1 MRKNSIFSV
10 IAKVLVIVNVFITLP
25 LRAQELN
32 ARVNINYTQIE
43 TTKTDVFP
51 KLQTTIEEFLNNHK
65 WTEIA
70 FRENEKIQCNFNITV
85 NEYDANE
92 NTFKC
97 TLLMSS
103 NRPVY
108 GSSYNTVCYSVNDRE
123 FVFKFS
129 EFDQIEYQEN
139 QIDNNLVA
147 LLAYYAYMII
157 GMDLDT
163 MSPKGGTPCFQT
175 AENIVSA
182 GQNLDF
188 PGWKAF
194 SDAGNRFGLLNDY
207 LDGSMECM
215 RDFQYIYHRKGLDQM
230 TENPDTARAA
240 ITEGLDLLLQAHKAK
255 NMNRVAQLFTEYK
268 RQELVNIYS
277 GKGTTEEK
285 NKAYDILFTI
295 DASQDQEWQKIKK

>member
-1 MRKNSIFSV
+1 MRKLFL
-10 IAKVLVIVNVFITLP
+10 VLTVFVLTGANLS
-25 LRAQELN
+25 AQELN
-32 ARVNINYTQIE
+32 ARVNINYSQIE
-43 TTKTDVFP
+43 SPKTETFT

-85 NEYDANE
+85 SEHNVSE

-97 TLLMSS
+97 TLLMTS
-103 NRPVY
+103 NRPVFN
-108 GSSYNTVCYSVNDRE
+108 SSYNTVCYSVNDKE

-163 MSPKGGTPCFQT
+163 MSPKGGTACFQT

-194 SDAGNRFGLLNDY
+194 SDASNRFGLLNDY

-215 RDFQYIYHRKGLDQM
+215 REFQYIYHRKGLDQM

-268 RQELVNIYS
+268 RNELVNIYS

-285 NKAYDILFTI
+285 NKAYDVLFAI

>member
-1 MRKNSIFSV
+1 MRNLSIFL
-10 IAKVLVIVNVFITLP
+10 VLTVFALTCMQLN
-25 LRAQELN
+25 AQELN

-51 KLQTTIEEFLNNHK
+51 KLQSTIEEFLNNHK

-85 NEYDANE
+85 NEYDATE

-103 NRPVY
+103 NRPVF
-108 GSSYNTVCYSVNDRE
+108 GSNYNTVCYSVNDRE
-123 FVFKFS
+123 FVFRFS

-163 MSPKGGTPCFQT
+163 MSPKGGTACFQT

-194 SDAGNRFGLLNDY
+194 SDAANRFGLLNDY

-215 RDFQYIYHRKGLDQM
+215 RDFEYIYHRKGLDQM
-230 TENPDTARAA
+230 SENPDTARAA

-255 NMNRVAQLFTEYK
+255 NMTKVAQLFSEYK
-268 RQELVNIYS
+268 RTELVNIYRNNRR
-277 GKGTTEEK
+277 EK
-285 NKAYDILFTI
+285 QSLRHSLYH
-295 DASQDQEWQKIKK
+295 

>member
-1 MRKNSIFSV
+1 MKNFFTRL
-10 IAKVLVIVNVFITLP
+10 IAVLVLVNVNVRLN
-25 LRAQELN
+25 AQELN

-85 NEYDANE
+85 NEYKPED

-103 NRPVY
+103 NRPVFN
-108 GSSYNTVCYSVNDRE
+108 SNYNTVCYSVNDRE
-123 FVFKFS
+123 FVFRFS
-129 EFDQIEYQEN
+129 EFDQLEYQEN
-139 QIDNNLVA
+139 QVDNNLVA

-163 MSPKGGTPCFQT
+163 MSPKGGTSCFQT
-175 AENIVSA
+175 AENIVSV

-215 RDFQYIYHRKGLDQM
+215 REFEYIYHRKGLDQM
-230 TENPDTARAA
+230 AENTDSARAA
-240 ITEGLDLLLQAHKAK
+240 ITEALDLLLQAHKAK
-255 NMNRVAQLFTEYK
+255 NMNKVAQLFTEYK
-268 RQELVNIYS
+268 RNELVNIYS

-285 NKAYDILFTI
+285 NKAYEILFAI
-295 DASQDQEWQKIKK
+295 DASQDNEWQKIKK

>member
-1 MRKNSIFSV
+1 MRKLTFYLV
-10 IAKVLVIVNVFITLP
+10 FTVMVLVGAKLN
-25 LRAQELN
+25 AQELN
-32 ARVNINYTQIE
+32 AKVTINYTQIE
-43 TTKTDVFP
+43 SPKTEIFT

-70 FRENEKIQCNFNITV
+70 YRENEKIQCNFNITV
-85 NEYDANE
+85 NEYVAAE

-103 NRPVY
+103 NRPVFN
-108 GSSYNTVCYSVNDRE
+108 SNYNTVCYSVNDKE

-129 EFDQIEYQEN
+129 EFDQIEYQQN
-139 QIDNNLVA
+139 QVDNNLVA

-163 MSPKGGTPCFQT
+163 MSPKGGTACFQT
-175 AENIVSA
+175 AEDIVSA

-188 PGWKAF
+188 PGWKSF

-207 LDGSMECM
+207 IDGSMECM

-230 TENPDTARAA
+230 AENPDTARAA
-240 ITEGLDLLLQAHKAK
+240 IAEGLDLLLQAHKAK

-268 RQELVNIYS
+268 RAELVNIFAK
-277 GKGTTEEK
+277 KGTQEEK
-285 NKAYDILFTI
+285 DKAYDVLFAI

>member
-1 MRKNSIFSV
+1 MRNLSIFL
-10 IAKVLVIVNVFITLP
+10 VLTVFALTCMQLN
-25 LRAQELN
+25 AQELN

-85 NEYDANE
+85 NEYDVTE

-103 NRPVY
+103 NRPVF
-108 GSSYNTVCYSVNDRE
+108 GSNYNTVCYSVNDRE
-123 FVFKFS
+123 FVFRFS

-163 MSPKGGTPCFQT
+163 MLPKGGTACFQT

-194 SDAGNRFGLLNDY
+194 SDSGNRFGLLNDY
-207 LDGSMECM
+207 LDGSTECM
-215 RDFQYIYHRKGLDQM
+215 RDFEYIYHRKGLDQM
-230 TENPDTARAA
+230 SENPDTARAA

-255 NMNRVAQLFTEYK
+255 NMTKVAQLFSEYK
-268 RQELVNIYS
+268 RTELVNIYS

>member
-1 MRKNSIFSV
+1 MKRLTLLFV
-10 IAKVLVIVNVFITLP
+10 ILATALAGAP
-25 LRAQELN
+25 LNAQELN
-32 ARVNINYTQIE
+32 AKVNINYSQLE
-43 TTKTDVFP
+43 NTKTDIFP
-51 KLQTTIEEFLNNHK
+51 KLQKTIEDFLNNHK

-70 FRENEKIQCNFNITV
+70 FRENEKILCTFNLTV
-85 NEYDANE
+85 NEYNIGE

-103 NRPVY
+103 NRPVFN
-108 GSSYNTVCYSVNDRE
+108 SNYNTVCYSVNDRE

-129 EFDQIEYQEN
+129 EFDQLEYQEN

-163 MSPKGGTPCFQT
+163 MTPKGGTVCFQT

-182 GQNLDF
+182 GQNMDF
-188 PGWKAF
+188 PGWKSF
-194 SDAGNRFGLLNDY
+194 SDNGNRFGLLNDY
-207 LDGSMECM
+207 MDGSMESL

-230 TENPDTARAA
+230 AENPDTARAV
-240 ITEGLDLLLQAHKAK
+240 ITEGLDLLLQAHKAR
-255 NMNRVAQLFTEYK
+255 NMNKIAQLFTEYK
-268 RQELVNIYS
+268 RNELVNIYA

-285 NKAYDILFTI
+285 NKAYEILFAI

>member
-1 MRKNSIFSV
+1 MRKFFFF
-10 IAKVLVIVNVFITLP
+10 VLVIVIVNVNVITLH
-25 LRAQELN
+25 AQELN

-108 GSSYNTVCYSVNDRE
+108 GTSYNTVCYSVNDRE
-123 FVFKFS
+123 FVFKFT

-163 MSPKGGTPCFQT
+163 MAPKGGTPCFQT

-194 SDAGNRFGLLNDY
+194 SDSGNRFGLLNDY

-215 RDFQYIYHRKGLDQM
+215 RDFQYLYHRKGLDQM
-230 TENPDTARAA
+230 AENPDTARAT

-255 NMNRVAQLFTEYK
+255 NMTKVAQLFSEYK

-285 NKAYDILFTI
+285 NKAYEVLFAI

>member
-1 MRKNSIFSV
+1 MKNFFTRL
-10 IAKVLVIVNVFITLP
+10 IAVLVFVNVNVRLN
-25 LRAQELN
+25 AQELN

-85 NEYDANE
+85 NEYKPED

-103 NRPVY
+103 NRPVFN
-108 GSSYNTVCYSVNDRE
+108 SNYNTVCYSVNDRE

-129 EFDQIEYQEN
+129 EFDQLEYQEN
-139 QIDNNLVA
+139 QVDNNLVA

-163 MSPKGGTPCFQT
+163 MSPKGGTSCFQT
-175 AENIVSA
+175 AENIVSV

-215 RDFQYIYHRKGLDQM
+215 REFEYIYHRKGLDQM
-230 TENPDTARAA
+230 AENTDSARAA
-240 ITEGLDLLLQAHKAK
+240 ITEALDLLLEAHKAK
-255 NMNRVAQLFTEYK
+255 NMNKVAQLFTEYK
-268 RQELVNIYS
+268 RNELVNIYS

-285 NKAYDILFTI
+285 NKAYEILFAI
-295 DASQDQEWQKIKK
+295 DASQDNEWQKIKK

>member
-1 MRKNSIFSV
+1 MRNLSIFL
-10 IAKVLVIVNVFITLP
+10 ILTVFAHTCIHLN
-25 LRAQELN
+25 AQELN

-43 TTKTDVFP
+43 TTKTDIFP

-70 FRENEKIQCNFNITV
+70 FRENERIQCNFNITV
-85 NEYDANE
+85 NEYDATE

-103 NRPVY
+103 NRPVF
-108 GSSYNTVCYSVNDRE
+108 GSNYNTVCYSVNDRE
-123 FVFKFS
+123 FVFRFS

-163 MSPKGGTPCFQT
+163 MSPKGGTACFQT

-215 RDFQYIYHRKGLDQM
+215 RDFEYIYHRKGLDQM
-230 TENPDTARAA
+230 SENADTARAA

-255 NMNRVAQLFTEYK
+255 NMNKVAQLFSEYK
-268 RQELVNIYS
+268 RNELVNIYS

>member
-1 MRKNSIFSV
+1 MRNLSIFL
-10 IAKVLVIVNVFITLP
+10 VLTVFAHTCMQLN
-25 LRAQELN
+25 AQELN

-70 FRENEKIQCNFNITV
+70 FRENERIQCNFNITV
-85 NEYDANE
+85 NEYDVTE

-103 NRPVY
+103 NRPVF
-108 GSSYNTVCYSVNDRE
+108 GSNYNTVCYSVNDRE
-123 FVFKFS
+123 FVFRFS

-163 MSPKGGTPCFQT
+163 MLPKGGTACFQT

-194 SDAGNRFGLLNDY
+194 SDSGNRFGLLNDY

-215 RDFQYIYHRKGLDQM
+215 RDFEYIYHRKGLDQM
-230 TENPDTARAA
+230 SENPDTARAA

-255 NMNRVAQLFTEYK
+255 NMTKVAQLFSEYK
-268 RQELVNIYS
+268 RTELVNIYS

>member
-1 MRKNSIFSV
+1 MRNLSIFL
-10 IAKVLVIVNVFITLP
+10 VLTVFAHTCMQLN
-25 LRAQELN
+25 AQELN

-85 NEYDANE
+85 NEYDVTE

-103 NRPVY
+103 NRPVF
-108 GSSYNTVCYSVNDRE
+108 GSNYNTVCYSVNDRE
-123 FVFKFS
+123 FVFRFS

-163 MSPKGGTPCFQT
+163 MLPKGGTACFQT

-194 SDAGNRFGLLNDY
+194 SDSGNRFGLLNDY

-215 RDFQYIYHRKGLDQM
+215 RDFEYIYHRKGLDQM
-230 TENPDTARAA
+230 SENPDTARAA

-255 NMNRVAQLFTEYK
+255 NMTKVAQLFSEYK
-268 RQELVNIYS
+268 RTELVNIYS

>member
-1 MRKNSIFSV
+1 MKNFFTRL
-10 IAKVLVIVNVFITLP
+10 IAVLVLVNVNVRLN
-25 LRAQELN
+25 AQELN

-85 NEYDANE
+85 NEYKPED

-103 NRPVY
+103 NRPVFN
-108 GSSYNTVCYSVNDRE
+108 SNYNTVCYSVNDRE
-123 FVFKFS
+123 FVFRFS
-129 EFDQIEYQEN
+129 EFDQLEYQEN
-139 QIDNNLVA
+139 QVDNNLVA

-163 MSPKGGTPCFQT
+163 MSPKGGTSCFQT
-175 AENIVSA
+175 AENIVSV

-215 RDFQYIYHRKGLDQM
+215 REFEYIYHRKGLDQM
-230 TENPDTARAA
+230 AENTDSARAA
-240 ITEGLDLLLQAHKAK
+240 ITEALDLLLQAHKAK
-255 NMNRVAQLFTEYK
+255 NMNKAAQLFTEYK
-268 RQELVNIYS
+268 RNELVNIYS

-285 NKAYDILFTI
+285 NKAYEILFAI
-295 DASQDQEWQKIKK
+295 DASQDNEWQKIKK

>member
-1 MRKNSIFSV
+1 MRNVCIF
-10 IAKVLVIVNVFITLP
+10 LVFIVSALAGIR
-25 LRAQELN
+25 LNAQELN
-32 ARVNINYTQIE
+32 ARVNINYSQIE
-43 TTKTDVFP
+43 NTKTDIFP
-51 KLQTTIEEFLNNHK
+51 KLQTTIQDFLNNHK

-85 NEYDANE
+85 NEYNVNE
-92 NTFKC
+92 NSFKC

-103 NRPVY
+103 NRPVFN
-108 GSSYNTVCYSVNDRE
+108 SNYNTVCYSVNDKE

-129 EFDQIEYQEN
+129 EFDQLEYQEN
-139 QIDNNLVA
+139 QVDNNLVA

-163 MSPKGGTPCFQT
+163 MSPKGGTSCFQT

-194 SDAGNRFGLLNDY
+194 SDSGNRFGLLNDY

-215 RDFQYIYHRKGLDQM
+215 RDFQYLYHRKGLDRM

-240 ITEGLDLLLQAHKAK
+240 ITEGLELLLQAHKAK

-268 RQELVNIYS
+268 RNELVNIYS

-285 NKAYDILFTI
+285 NKAYDVLFAI

>member
-1 MRKNSIFSV
+1 MRKLPF
-10 IAKVLVIVNVFITLP
+10 LFVFIAFALVSVQ
-25 LRAQELN
+25 LNAQELN
-32 ARVNINYTQIE
+32 AKVNINYSQVE
-43 TTKTDVFP
+43 TTKTDIFP

-70 FRENEKIQCNFNITV
+70 FRENEKIQCTFNLTI
-85 NEYDANE
+85 NEYNVNE

-103 NRPVY
+103 NRPVFN
-108 GSSYNTVCYSVNDRE
+108 SNYNTVCYSVNDKD

-129 EFDQIEYQEN
+129 EFDQLEYQEN
-139 QIDNNLVA
+139 QVDNNLVA

-163 MSPKGGTPCFQT
+163 MSPKGGTTCFQT
-175 AENIVSA
+175 AENLVST

-194 SDAGNRFGLLNDY
+194 SDSGNRFGLLNDY
-207 LDGSMECM
+207 IDGSMECM
-215 RDFQYIYHRKGLDQM
+215 REFQYIYHRKGLDQM
-230 TENPDTARAA
+230 AENADSARAA

-268 RQELVNIYS
+268 RNELVNIYS

-285 NKAYDILFTI
+285 NKAYDVLFAI

>member
-1 MRKNSIFSV
+1 MKNLTFFLVSIIFT
-10 IAKVLVIVNVFITLP
+10 LVCTP
-25 LRAQELN
+25 LSAQELN
-32 ARVNINYTQIE
+32 AKVSLNYTQVE
-43 TTKTDVFP
+43 NTKTDVFT

-85 NEYDANE
+85 NTYSPTDNSF
-92 NTFKC
+92 NC
-97 TLLMSS
+97 TLLLSS
-103 NRPVY
+103 NRPVFN
-108 GSSYNTVCYSVNDRE
+108 SNYNTVCYSVNDKE

-163 MSPKGGTPCFQT
+163 LAPKGGTTCFQT

-182 GQNLDF
+182 GQSLDF

-194 SDAGNRFGLLNDY
+194 SDSGNRFGLLNDY

-215 RDFQYIYHRKGLDQM
+215 REFQYIYHRKGLDQM
-230 TENPDTARAA
+230 AENIDSARAA
-240 ITEGLDLLLQAHKAK
+240 ITDGLDLLLQAHKAK
-255 NMNRVAQLFTEYK
+255 NMNKVAQLFTEYK
-268 RQELVNIYS
+268 RTELVSIYA

-285 NKAYDILFTI
+285 NKAYDVLFAI

>member
-1 MRKNSIFSV
+1 MRKLSIFL
-10 IAKVLVIVNVFITLP
+10 VLTVFSLTCMQLN
-25 LRAQELN
+25 AQELN

-43 TTKTDVFP
+43 TTRTDVFP

-70 FRENEKIQCNFNITV
+70 FRENERIQCNFNITV
-85 NEYDANE
+85 NEYDATE

-103 NRPVY
+103 NRPVF
-108 GSSYNTVCYSVNDRE
+108 GSNYNTVCYSVNDRE
-123 FVFKFS
+123 FVFRFS

-163 MSPKGGTPCFQT
+163 MSPKGGTVCFQT

-215 RDFQYIYHRKGLDQM
+215 RDFEYIYHRKGLDQM
-230 TENPDTARAA
+230 SENPDTARAA
-240 ITEGLDLLLQAHKAK
+240 ITEALDLLLQAHKAK
-255 NMNRVAQLFTEYK
+255 NMTKVAQLFSEYK
-268 RQELVNIYS
+268 RNELVNIYS

-285 NKAYDILFTI
+285 NKAYDILFSI

>member
-1 MRKNSIFSV
+1 MRNLSIFL
-10 IAKVLVIVNVFITLP
+10 VLTVFALTCMQLN
-25 LRAQELN
+25 AQELN

-85 NEYDANE
+85 NEYDVTE

-103 NRPVY
+103 NRPVF
-108 GSSYNTVCYSVNDRE
+108 GSNYNTVCYSVNDRE
-123 FVFKFS
+123 FVFRFS

-163 MSPKGGTPCFQT
+163 MLPKGGTACFQT

-194 SDAGNRFGLLNDY
+194 SDSGNRFGLLNDY

-215 RDFQYIYHRKGLDQM
+215 RDFEYIYHRKGLDQM
-230 TENPDTARAA
+230 SENPDTARAA

-255 NMNRVAQLFTEYK
+255 NMTKVAQLFSEYK
-268 RQELVNIYS
+268 RTELVNIYS

>member
-1 MRKNSIFSV
+1 MRKLFL
-10 IAKVLVIVNVFITLP
+10 VLTVFVLTGANLS
-25 LRAQELN
+25 AQELN
-32 ARVNINYTQIE
+32 ARVNINYSQIE
-43 TTKTDVFP
+43 SPKTETFT

-85 NEYDANE
+85 SEHNVSE

-97 TLLMSS
+97 TLLMTS
-103 NRPVY
+103 NRPVFN
-108 GSSYNTVCYSVNDRE
+108 SSYNTVCYSVNDKE

-194 SDAGNRFGLLNDY
+194 SDASNRFGLLNDY

-215 RDFQYIYHRKGLDQM
+215 REFQYIYHRKGLDQM

-268 RQELVNIYS
+268 RNELVNIYS

-285 NKAYDILFTI
+285 NKAYDVLFAI

>member
-1 MRKNSIFSV
+1 MKNIF
-10 IAKVLVIVNVFITLP
+10 IFLVLTAFTLADIN
-25 LRAQELN
+25 LNAQELN
-32 ARVNINYTQIE
+32 AKVNINYAQVSN
-43 TTKTDVFP
+43 TKTDVFP

-70 FRENEKIQCNFNITV
+70 FRENEKIQCTFNLTV
-85 NEYDANE
+85 NSYSATD
-92 NTFKC
+92 NTC
-97 TLLMSS
+97 NCSLLMSS
-103 NRPVY
+103 NHPVY
-108 GSSYNTVCYSVNDRE
+108 NSNYNTVCYSVNDKE

-129 EFDQIEYQEN
+129 EFDQLEYQEN

-163 MSPKGGTPCFQT
+163 MSPKGGTTCFQT

-182 GQNLDF
+182 GQSLEF

-207 LDGSMECM
+207 MDGSMECM
-215 RDFQYIYHRKGLDQM
+215 REFQYIYHRKGLDQM
-230 TENPDTARAA
+230 SENIDSARAA

-268 RQELVNIYS
+268 RSELVNIYS

-285 NKAYDILFTI
+285 NKAYEVLFAI
-295 DASQDQEWQKIKK
+295 DASQDNEWQKIKK

>member
-1 MRKNSIFSV
+1 MQLN
-10 IAKVLVIVNVFITLP
+10 
-25 LRAQELN
+25 AQELN

-70 FRENEKIQCNFNITV
+70 FRENERIQCNFNITV
-85 NEYDANE
+85 NEYDVTE

-103 NRPVY
+103 NRPVF
-108 GSSYNTVCYSVNDRE
+108 GSNYNTVCYSVNDRE
-123 FVFKFS
+123 FVFRFS

-163 MSPKGGTPCFQT
+163 MLPKGGTACFQT

-194 SDAGNRFGLLNDY
+194 SDSGNRFGLLNDY

-215 RDFQYIYHRKGLDQM
+215 RDFEYIYHRKGLDQM
-230 TENPDTARAA
+230 SENPDTARAA

-255 NMNRVAQLFTEYK
+255 NMTKVAQLFSEYK
-268 RQELVNIYS
+268 RTELVNIYS

>member
-1 MRKNSIFSV
+1 MQLN
-10 IAKVLVIVNVFITLP
+10 
-25 LRAQELN
+25 AQELN

-70 FRENEKIQCNFNITV
+70 FRENERIQCNFNITV
-85 NEYDANE
+85 NEYDVTE

-103 NRPVY
+103 NRPVF
-108 GSSYNTVCYSVNDRE
+108 GSNYNTVCYSVNDRE
-123 FVFKFS
+123 FVFRFS

-163 MSPKGGTPCFQT
+163 MLPKGGTACFQT

-194 SDAGNRFGLLNDY
+194 SDSGNRFGLLNDY

-215 RDFQYIYHRKGLDQM
+215 RDFEYIYHRKGLDQM
-230 TENPDTARAA
+230 SENPDTARAA

-255 NMNRVAQLFTEYK
+255 NMTKVAQLFSEYK
-268 RQELVNIYS
+268 RTELVNIYS

-295 DASQDQEWQKIKK
+295 VASQDQEWQKIKK

>member
-1 MRKNSIFSV
+1 MRKYFFF
-10 IAKVLVIVNVFITLP
+10 VLVIVIVNVNVITLH
-25 LRAQELN
+25 AQELN

-123 FVFKFS
+123 FVFKFT

-163 MSPKGGTPCFQT
+163 MAPKGGTPCFQT

-194 SDAGNRFGLLNDY
+194 SDSGNRFGLLNDY

-215 RDFQYIYHRKGLDQM
+215 RDFQYLYHRKGLDQM
-230 TENPDTARAA
+230 AENPDTARAT

-255 NMNRVAQLFTEYK
+255 NMTKVAQLFSEYK

-285 NKAYDILFTI
+285 NKAYDVLFAI

>member
-1 MRKNSIFSV
+1 
-10 IAKVLVIVNVFITLP
+10 
-25 LRAQELN
+25 
-32 ARVNINYTQIE
+32 
-43 TTKTDVFP
+43 
-51 KLQTTIEEFLNNHK
+51 
-65 WTEIA
+65 
-70 FRENEKIQCNFNITV
+70 
-85 NEYDANE
+85 
-92 NTFKC
+92 
-97 TLLMSS
+97 MSS
-103 NRPVY
+103 NRPVF
-108 GSSYNTVCYSVNDRE
+108 GSNYNTVCYSVNDRE
-123 FVFKFS
+123 FVFRFS

-163 MSPKGGTPCFQT
+163 MLPKGGTACFQT

-194 SDAGNRFGLLNDY
+194 SDSGNRFGLLNDY

-215 RDFQYIYHRKGLDQM
+215 RDFEYIYHRKGLDQM
-230 TENPDTARAA
+230 SENPDTARAA

-255 NMNRVAQLFTEYK
+255 NMTKVAQLFSEYK
-268 RQELVNIYS
+268 RTELVNIYS